1 MQRKNTGLRTN
12 MNRAIVN
19 KMIPAAMMDIIKG
32 TKDTAV
38 ITITNIN
45 MRALMKMSTVSVLSY
60 TTAAG
65 LLIE

>member
-1 MQRKNTGLRTN
+1 MRTN
-12 MNRAIVN
+12 MNRAIV
-19 KMIPAAMMDIIKG
+19 KKTLPAAMMDIIMG
-32 TKDTAV
+32 NTDTAV

-45 MRALMKMSTVSVLSY
+45 MRVLMKMSTVSVLSY

>member
-1 MQRKNTGLRTN
+1 MGMRTN
-12 MNRAIVN
+12 MNRAIAK
-19 KMIPAAMMDIIKG
+19 KMPPAAMMDIIMG
-32 TKDTAV
+32 NTDTAV

-45 MRALMKMSTVSVLSY
+45 MRALMKMSKVSVLSY

>member
-1 MQRKNTGLRTN
+1 MRTN
-12 MNRAIVN
+12 MNRAIV
-19 KMIPAAMMDIIKG
+19 KKTLLAAMMDIIMG
-32 TKDTAV
+32 NTDTAV